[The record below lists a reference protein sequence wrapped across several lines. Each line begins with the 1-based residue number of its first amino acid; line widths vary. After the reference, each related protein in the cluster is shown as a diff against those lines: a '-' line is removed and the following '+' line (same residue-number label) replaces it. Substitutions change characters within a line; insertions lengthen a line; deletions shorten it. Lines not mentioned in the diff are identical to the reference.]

1 MEPAVHR
8 SHGVARIWSELAVP
22 VEHVMQLL
30 GVSDALVLECMPGP
44 QAVQVA
50 EPNEME

>member
-1 MEPAVHR
+1 MEPAVHW

-22 VEHVMQLL
+22 VEHVMQSL
-30 GVSDALVLECMPGP
+30 GVTDALVLECMPGP